1 MKFLRD
7 NLAYF
12 LLAVIALI
20 LILVT
25 LSLQVAIFSTQPT
38 GEAQSDQ
45 GLLYTL
51 RQQLAEL
58 IQPNGEPPLTSTTAT
73 VGQPASTAF
82 TLPTNTPNVI
92 VVQPPPLPTP
102 TTIVVQATATSEPA
116 TATSVIQATATS
128 DPATATLLPGA
139 YDVNAVATRL
149 AAPTATA
156 ASSAAQPVAPTPLLT
171 TPPTQ
176 ALPAT
181 TAPTNTPA
189 VATDF
194 RIGYVATNQEC
205 AAVTALMKLILEGEF
220 ALQITTVPFPDTA
233 SLFEKLADKAPAD
246 RVDLSFCYTDPDDRS
261 YLQKYF
267 GFVIFIGSGYRQLNN
282 QKFMIMSNAAVK
294 SPIERGNPC
303 LYRFFINL
311 NLNDI
316 DLSAGDIDGWYQTH
330 AEQVEN
336 WTRCE

>member
-7 NLAYF
+7 NLAYL
-12 LLAVIALI
+12 LLAIIALI

-25 LSLQVAIFSTQPT
+25 LSLQVAIFSARPA
-38 GEAQSDQ
+38 GEAQSEQ

-51 RQQLAEL
+51 RQQLADL

-73 VGQPASTAF
+73 VGQPAST
-82 TLPTNTPNVI
+82 TVVLPTNTPNVI
-92 VVQPPPLPTP
+92 VVQPPPLPPTP
-102 TTIVVQATATSEPA
+102 P
-116 TATSVIQATATS
+116 TSVIQATATS

-156 ASSAAQPVAPTPLLT
+156 AASAAQPVAPTPLPT
-171 TPPTQ
+171 KPPTQ
-176 ALPAT
+176 AQPAT
-181 TAPTNTPA
+181 TAPTTPTT
-189 VATDF
+189 VAADF

-220 ALQITTVPFPDTA
+220 DLQIATVSFPDTA
-233 SLFEKLADKAPAD
+233 SLFEKLADKAPAE
-246 RVDLSFCYTDPDDRS
+246 RADLSFCYTDPDDRS

-316 DLSAGDIDGWYQTH
+316 DLSADDIAGWYQTH
-330 AEQVEN
+330 TEQVAN

>member
-7 NLAYF
+7 NLAYL
-12 LLAVIALI
+12 LLAIIAVI

-25 LSLQVAIFSTQPT
+25 LSLQVAIFSTRPT
-38 GEAQSDQ
+38 GEAQSEP

-58 IQPNGEPPLTSTTAT
+58 IQPNAEPPLTSTTAT
-73 VGQPASTAF
+73 VGQPASTAVV
-82 TLPTNTPNVI
+82 LPTNTPNVI
-92 VVQPPPLPTP
+92 VVQPSPLPPTP
-102 TTIVVQATATSEPA
+102 TTI
-116 TATSVIQATATS
+116 VIQATATS

-149 AAPTATA
+149 AQPTATA
-156 ASSAAQPVAPTPLLT
+156 AASAVQPATPMPLPT

-176 ALPAT
+176 APPAT
-181 TAPTNTPA
+181 TAPTNTSTIA
-189 VATDF
+189 ADF

-205 AAVTALMKLILEGEF
+205 AAVTALMKLILEDKF
-220 ALQITTVPFPDTA
+220 ALQIATIPFPDAA

-316 DLSAGDIDGWYQTH
+316 DLSAGDIAGWYQTH
-330 AEQVEN
+330 AEQVAN